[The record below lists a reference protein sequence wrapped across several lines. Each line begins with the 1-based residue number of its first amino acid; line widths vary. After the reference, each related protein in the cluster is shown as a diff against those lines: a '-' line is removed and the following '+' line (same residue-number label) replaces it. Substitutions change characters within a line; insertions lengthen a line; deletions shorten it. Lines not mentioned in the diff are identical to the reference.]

1 MTARQALPLAAHSDV
16 LDVMWRPVMAYARL
30 ARGSETTTLAM
41 LRRPAFLALLIGCCV
56 ALSSSGRFTLRLLV
70 STTFLWSFAPMLQ
83 LLAAAVII
91 RLLGDKRLSL
101 PAGLDLYFVG
111 IGPWSLWL
119 LAVAGVYSF
128 LSPERTVT
136 WGSDLGISVVTT
148 GAIPLA
154 WSAVITFGFL
164 RGALGLNLQ
173 RTLLGFVLHGALV
186 WGPVV
191 AWFLF
196 TGHLLPR
203 LAGLLAR

>member
-1 MTARQALPLAAHSDV
+1 MRMPSNVLA
-16 LDVMWRPVMAYARL
+16 VMLRPVTAYARL
-30 ARGSETTTLAM
+30 AQEPGPTTLAM
-41 LRRPAFLALLIGCCV
+41 LGRPAFLALLIGSCV
-56 ALSSSGRFTLRLLV
+56 ALSASSRFTLRLLV
-70 STTFLWSFAPMLQ
+70 STTVLWSFAPLLQ
-83 LLAAAVII
+83 LLAAVVVI
-91 RLLGDKRLSL
+91 RLLGDKRVSL
-101 PAGLDLYFVG
+101 PAGLDLYFLG

-119 LAVAGVYSF
+119 LAVAGLYSF
-128 LSPERTVT
+128 FPAERTIT

-154 WSAVITFGFL
+154 WSALVTYGFL
-164 RGALGLNLQ
+164 RGALGLDLP
-173 RTLLGFVLHGALV
+173 RALLGFALHGMLV